1 MTVEKLDAVVV
12 GGGVVGLACAR
23 ALALLGREVA
33 LLEAEKDFGTH
44 TSSRNSE
51 VIHAGLYYPPG
62 SLKARSCERGRRA
75 LYAYLAD
82 KGIPHRRIGKL
93 IVATSEAE
101 IASLESYKKTAHANG
116 AGDLE
121 WLDAKEAYRM
131 EPEVRCVRALFSPST
146 GILDAHGLMRALA
159 QDARE
164 AGASL
169 ARHAPVLGGRVT
181 GSGIELRVGGDSNG
195 TLVARTLVNAA
206 GFHAQSLARSIE
218 GIPPASIPETFYAKG
233 HYFVLKGPSPFSHL
247 VYPVASGGGLG
258 VHVTLD
264 LAGHVRFGP
273 DVTWVSTIDYSFDE
287 SRASAFYTAIRR
299 YWAGLR
305 DGALEP
311 GYTGIRPKIVGP
323 GKPNADFLL
332 QGPSEHGVPGLVNL
346 YGIESPGLTASLALA
361 DDVAALAR
369 S

>member
-1 MTVEKLDAVVV
+1 MTDLDAVVV

-23 ALALLGREVA
+23 ALALSGREVA

-75 LYAYLAD
+75 LYAYLAE
-82 KGIPHRRIGKL
+82 KGLPHRRIGKL
-93 IVATSEAE
+93 IVATTEAE
-101 IASLESYKKTAHANG
+101 IGNLEGYKKTAHANG

-121 WLDAKEAYRM
+121 WLDAAEAHRM

-146 GILDAHGLMRALA
+146 GILDVHALMRALA
-159 QDARE
+159 RDAQQ

-169 ARHAPVLGGRVT
+169 ARNAPVLGGRVADT
-181 GSGIELRVGGDSNG
+181 GIELRVGGDSRG
-195 TLVARTLVNAA
+195 TLRARTIVNAA
-206 GFHAQSLARSIE
+206 GLHAQDVAHSIE
-218 GIPPASIPETFYAKG
+218 GVPPASIPDTHYAKG
-233 HYFVLKGPSPFSHL
+233 HYFVLKGSSPFSHL

-264 LAGHVRFGP
+264 MAGRVRFGP
-273 DVTWVSTIDYSFDE
+273 DVTWVQEIEYSFDE
-287 SRASAFYTAIRR
+287 SRAPSFYAAIRR
-299 YWAGLR
+299 YYGGLQ

-323 GKPNADFLL
+323 GKPPADFVI
-332 QGPSEHGVPGLVNL
+332 QGPEAHGLPGLVNL

-361 DDVAALAR
+361 EDVVALAC

>member
-1 MTVEKLDAVVV
+1 VTVEHVDAVVV

-23 ALALLGREVA
+23 ALAQKGREVA

-101 IASLESYKKTAHANG
+101 IASLEAYKKTAHANG

-121 WLDAKEAYRM
+121 WLDAKEAHQM
-131 EPEVRCVRALFSPST
+131 EPEVQCVRALFSPST

-181 GSGIELRVGGDSNG
+181 GSGIELHVGGDSHG

-218 GIPPASIPETFYAKG
+218 GVPPASIPETFYAKG

-247 VYPVASGGGLG
+247 VYPVASGAGLG

-264 LAGHVRFGP
+264 LAGRVRFGP

-287 SRASAFYTAIRR
+287 SRAGAFYAAIRR
-299 YWAGLR
+299 YWTGLR

-323 GKPNADFLL
+323 GRPNADFLL
-332 QGPSEHGVPGLVNL
+332 QGASQHGVRGLVNL

-361 DDVAALAR
+361 EDVLALA
-369 S
+369 SS

>member
-1 MTVEKLDAVVV
+1 VTELDAVVV

-23 ALALLGREVA
+23 ALALSGREVA
-33 LLEAEKDFGTH
+33 LLEAERDFGTH

-82 KGIPHRRIGKL
+82 KGLPHRRVGKL

-101 IASLESYKKTAHANG
+101 IATLEGYKKIAHANG

-121 WLDAKEAYRM
+121 WLDEAEAHRM
-131 EPEVRCVRALFSPST
+131 EPAVRCVRALFSPST
-146 GILDAHGLMRALA
+146 GILDAHALMRALGRDA
-159 QDARE
+159 QE

-169 ARHAPVLGGRVT
+169 ARNAPVLGGRVA
-181 GSGIELRVGGDSNG
+181 GSRIELRVGGDSLG
-195 TLVARTLVNAA
+195 TILARTVVNA
-206 GFHAQSLARSIE
+206 GGLHAQDVAHSIE
-218 GIPPASIPETFYAKG
+218 GVPPESIPETHYAKG

-264 LAGHVRFGP
+264 MAGRARFGP
-273 DVTWVSTIDYSFDE
+273 DVSWVPGIDYSFDE
-287 SRASAFYTAIRR
+287 SRAEVFYAAIRR
-299 YWAGLR
+299 YWSGLR

-323 GKPNADFLL
+323 GKPAADFVI
-332 QGPSEHGVPGLVNL
+332 QGPEAHGVPGLVNL

-361 DDVAALAR
+361 EDVVALAR

>member
-1 MTVEKLDAVVV
+1 MTDLDAVVV

-23 ALALLGREVA
+23 ALALSGREVA

-75 LYAYLAD
+75 LYAYLAE
-82 KGIPHRRIGKL
+82 KGLPHRRIGKL
-93 IVATSEAE
+93 IVATTEAE
-101 IASLESYKKTAHANG
+101 IGNLEGYKKTAHANG

-121 WLDAKEAYRM
+121 WLDAAEAHRM

-146 GILDAHGLMRALA
+146 GILDVHALMRALA
-159 QDARE
+159 RDAQQ

-169 ARHAPVLGGRVT
+169 ARNAPVLGGRVADT
-181 GSGIELRVGGDSNG
+181 GIELRVGGDSQG
-195 TLVARTLVNAA
+195 TLRARTIVNAA
-206 GFHAQSLARSIE
+206 GLHAQDVAHSIE
-218 GIPPASIPETFYAKG
+218 GVPPASIPDTHYAKG
-233 HYFVLKGPSPFSHL
+233 HYFVLKGSSPFSHL

-264 LAGHVRFGP
+264 MAGRVRFGP
-273 DVTWVSTIDYSFDE
+273 DVTWVQEIEYSFDE
-287 SRASAFYTAIRR
+287 SRAPSFYAAIRR
-299 YWAGLR
+299 YYGGLQ

-323 GKPNADFLL
+323 GKPPADFVI
-332 QGPSEHGVPGLVNL
+332 QGPEAHGLPGLVNL

-361 DDVAALAR
+361 EDVVALAC

>member
-1 MTVEKLDAVVV
+1 VTVERLDAVVV

-23 ALALLGREVA
+23 ALALSGREVA

-75 LYAYLAD
+75 LYAYLGE
-82 KGIPHRRIGKL
+82 KGIPHRRVGKL
-93 IVATSEAE
+93 IVATTEAE
-101 IASLESYKKTAHANG
+101 VASLEGYKNTAHANG

-121 WLDAKEAYRM
+121 WLDAGEAHQM

-159 QDARE
+159 HDARE

-169 ARHAPVLGGRVT
+169 ARNAPVLGGRVVE
-181 GSGIELRVGGDSNG
+181 SGIELRVGGDSRG
-195 TLVARTLVNAA
+195 TLLARTLVNAA
-206 GFHAQSLARSIE
+206 GLHAQALAHSIE
-218 GIPPASIPETFYAKG
+218 GIPAGSIPETWYAKG
-233 HYFVLKGPSPFSHL
+233 HYFVLKGPSPFAHL

-264 LAGHVRFGP
+264 LAGRARFGP
-273 DVTWVSTIDYSFDE
+273 DVSWVPAIDYSFDE
-287 SRASAFYTAIRR
+287 SRAEAFYPAIRR
-299 YWAGLR
+299 YWSGLR

-332 QGPSEHGVPGLVNL
+332 QGPEEHGVLGLVNL

>member
-1 MTVEKLDAVVV
+1 MVV

-23 ALALLGREVA
+23 ALALAGREVA
-33 LLEAEKDFGTH
+33 LLEAERDFGTH

-75 LYAYLAD
+75 LYAYLAE
-82 KGIPHRRIGKL
+82 KGIPHRRIGKIIL
-93 IVATSEAE
+93 ATTETE
-101 IASLESYKKTAHANG
+101 VGSLDGYKKTAHANG

-121 WLDAKEAYRM
+121 WLDADEARRM
-131 EPEVRCVRALFSPST
+131 EPEVLCVRALFSPST

-159 QDARE
+159 RDAQE

-169 ARHAPVLGGRVT
+169 ARNAPVLGGRVT
-181 GSGIELRVGGDSNG
+181 DSGIELRVGGDSRG
-195 TLVARTLVNAA
+195 TIVGRTLVNAA
-206 GFHAQSLARSIE
+206 GLHAQALARSIE
-218 GIPPASIPETFYAKG
+218 GIPTGSIPETYYAKG
-233 HYFVLKGPSPFSHL
+233 HYFVLKGASPFSHL
-247 VYPVASGGGLG
+247 VYPVASAGGLG

-264 LAGHVRFGP
+264 LAGRARFGP
-273 DVTWVSTIDYSFDE
+273 DVCWVPAIDYSFDE
-287 SRASAFYTAIRR
+287 SRAATFYPAIRR
-299 YWAGLR
+299 YWSGLR
-305 DGALEP
+305 DGALVP

-332 QGPSEHGVPGLVNL
+332 QGPAEHGVPGLVNL
-346 YGIESPGLTASLALA
+346 YGIESPGLTAALALA
-361 DDVAALAR
+361 EDVVALAC

>member
-1 MTVEKLDAVVV
+1 MA
-12 GGGVVGLACAR
+12 
-23 ALALLGREVA
+23 GREVA
-33 LLEAEKDFGTH
+33 LLEAEKEFGTH

-82 KGIPHRRIGKL
+82 KGIPHRRVGKL
-93 IVATSEAE
+93 IVATAEAE
-101 IASLESYKKTAHANG
+101 VSSLEGYKKTAHANG
-116 AGDLE
+116 AGDRE
-121 WLDAKEAYRM
+121 WLAAAEAHRM

-146 GILDAHGLMRALA
+146 GILDAHALMRALA
-159 QDARE
+159 RDARE

-169 ARHAPVLGGRVT
+169 ARNAPVLGGRVT
-181 GSGIELRVGGDSNG
+181 DSGIELQVGGDSRG
-195 TLVARTLVNAA
+195 TILTHTLVNAA
-206 GFHAQSLARSIE
+206 GLQAQALARSIE
-218 GIPPASIPETFYAKG
+218 GVPASSIPQTHYAKG

-264 LAGHVRFGP
+264 LAGRARFGP
-273 DVTWVSTIDYSFDE
+273 DVSWVPGIDYSFDE
-287 SRASAFYTAIRR
+287 SRAATFYPAIRR
-299 YWAGLR
+299 YWSGLR

-323 GKPNADFLL
+323 GKPAADFVV
-332 QGPSEHGVPGLVNL
+332 QGPEQHGVRGLVNL
-346 YGIESPGLTASLALA
+346 YGIESPGLTGALALA
-361 DDVAALAR
+361 DDVVALVDQ
-369 S
+369 

>member
-1 MTVEKLDAVVV
+1 VTELDAVVV

-23 ALALLGREVA
+23 ALALSGREVA
-33 LLEAEKDFGTH
+33 LLEAEREFGTH

-82 KGIPHRRIGKL
+82 KGIPHRRVGKL
-93 IVATSEAE
+93 IVATTEAE
-101 IASLESYKKTAHANG
+101 IATLEGYKKTAHANG

-121 WLDAKEAYRM
+121 WLDEAEAHRM
-131 EPEVRCVRALFSPST
+131 EPQVRCVRALFSPST
-146 GILDAHGLMRALA
+146 GILDAHALMRALGRDA
-159 QDARE
+159 QE

-169 ARHAPVLGGRVT
+169 ARNAPVLGGRVA
-181 GSGIELRVGGDSNG
+181 GSRIELRIGGDSRG
-195 TLVARTLVNAA
+195 TLLARTVVNAA
-206 GFHAQSLARSIE
+206 GLHAQDLARSIE
-218 GIPPASIPETFYAKG
+218 GVPAGSIPETYYAKG

-247 VYPVASGGGLG
+247 VYPVAGGGGLG

-264 LAGHVRFGP
+264 MAGRARFGP
-273 DVTWVSTIDYSFDE
+273 DVAWVPGIDYSFDE
-287 SRASAFYTAIRR
+287 SRAASFYPAIRR
-299 YWAGLR
+299 YWSGLR

-323 GKPNADFLL
+323 GKPAADFLL
-332 QGPSEHGVPGLVNL
+332 QGPEAHGVPGLVNL

-361 DDVAALAR
+361 EDVARLAQPP
-369 S
+369 

>member
-1 MTVEKLDAVVV
+1 VTELDVVVV

-23 ALALLGREVA
+23 ALALAGREVA

-75 LYAYLAD
+75 LYAYLAE
-82 KGIPHRRIGKL
+82 KGLPHRRVGKL
-93 IVATSEAE
+93 IVATSEPEMAM
-101 IASLESYKKTAHANG
+101 LEGYKKTAHANG

-121 WLDAKEAYRM
+121 WLDAEEAHRM

-146 GILDAHGLMRALA
+146 GILDAHGLMRAFGRDA
-159 QDARE
+159 QE

-169 ARHAPVLGGRVT
+169 ARNAPVLGGRVR
-181 GSGIELRVGGDSNG
+181 GAGIELHVGGDSRG
-195 TLVARTLVNAA
+195 TILARTLVNAA
-206 GFHAQSLARSIE
+206 GLHAQDLARSLE
-218 GIPPASIPETFYAKG
+218 GVPASSIPETHYAKG

-247 VYPVASGGGLG
+247 VYPVAGGGGLG

-264 LAGHVRFGP
+264 LAGRARFGP
-273 DVTWVSTIDYSFDE
+273 DVSWVPGIDYSFDE
-287 SRASAFYTAIRR
+287 SRAAAFYPAIRR

-323 GKPNADFLL
+323 GKPAADFLV
-332 QGPSEHGVPGLVNL
+332 QGPADHGVPGLVNL

-361 DDVAALAR
+361 EDVAVLAR

>member
-1 MTVEKLDAVVV
+1 VTGEIDCVVV

-23 ALALLGREVA
+23 ALALSGREVA
-33 LLEAEKDFGTH
+33 LLEAERDFGTQ

-62 SLKARSCERGRRA
+62 SLKARACERGRRA
-75 LYAYLAD
+75 LYAYLAE
-82 KGIPHRRIGKL
+82 KGVAHRRIGKL
-93 IVATSEAE
+93 VVATTESEIEA
-101 IASLESYKKTAHANG
+101 LEAYKKTALANG

-121 WLDAKEAYRM
+121 WLDAGEAHRM

-146 GILDAHGLMRALA
+146 GILDAHGLLRALGRDA
-159 QDARE
+159 QE

-169 ARHAPVLGGRVT
+169 ARNAPVLGGRVT
-181 GSGIELRVGGDSNG
+181 PAGIELRVGGDSAG
-195 TLVARTLVNAA
+195 TFVARTVVNAA
-206 GFHAQSLARSIE
+206 GLHAQDVARSLD
-218 GIPPASIPETFYAKG
+218 GVQPSSIPETHYAKG

-247 VYPVASGGGLG
+247 VYPVAGGGGLG

-273 DVTWVSTIDYSFDE
+273 DVSWVASIDYSFDE
-287 SRASAFYTAIRR
+287 SRAATFYPAIRR
-299 YWAGLR
+299 YWSGLR

-323 GKPNADFLL
+323 GKPAADFVI
-332 QGPSEHGVPGLVNL
+332 QGPEQHGVRGLVNL
-346 YGIESPGLTASLALA
+346 YGIESPGLTGALALA
-361 DDVAALAR
+361 DDVVALAGC
-369 S
+369 